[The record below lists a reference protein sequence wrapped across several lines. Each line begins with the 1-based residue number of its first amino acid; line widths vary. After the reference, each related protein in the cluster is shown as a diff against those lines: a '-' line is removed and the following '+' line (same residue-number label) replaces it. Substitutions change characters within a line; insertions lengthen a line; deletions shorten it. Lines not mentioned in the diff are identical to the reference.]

1 METARKRAKDDPKG
15 MGNPLNRTKIEMRKR
30 HRQSLLET
38 AVLIPKSPARLSR
51 FHWLLV
57 VIVACIGCGTD
68 AQFAGTKAIDPDEGW
83 EASDKAAFDW
93 QIADSLERYDF
104 YIDLRHDQQYPFSN
118 VYLFVDFTFP
128 DGRTLKDTVSC
139 QLADERGKWLG
150 SGFGNMVDHR
160 IGFRRAQAFPLP
172 GDYAISISHGM
183 RVNPLP
189 GISDVGFRLEAASKK

>member
-1 METARKRAKDDPKG
+1 M
-15 MGNPLNRTKIEMRKR
+15 
-30 HRQSLLET
+30 
-38 AVLIPKSPARLSR
+38 SR

-57 VIVACIGCGTD
+57 LIVACIGCGTD